1 MGGFDERFAPAYFE
15 DTDYWHRAWEMGVG
29 LDPVVDAVVHHER
42 RTTGRHDPRM
52 EEIFTR
58 NRRRYEAKHGVGFDA
73 PPPYYQREVI
83 DYPPPGRVRLARMRP
98 WASEGADRPRVLGIG
113 MNKTGTSSLHAAL
126 RHLGYTA
133 VHHGS
138 VELRRSIEA
147 AAADGRPMLS
157 DIDPDLDALCDIA
170 AITSGFAELDRDY
183 PGSKFI
189 LTVRDVDD
197 WVQSRIRHVEAN
209 RAARDAGRPHGN
221 FMDIDV
227 EAWVA
232 EREAHHAAVLAHFA
246 GRPDDLLVLDL
257 CAGQGWERL
266 APFLGWERIPERPF
280 PWENRSDAAQASE
293 VG

>member
-1 MGGFDERFAPAYFE
+1 
-15 DTDYWHRAWEMGVG
+15 
-29 LDPVVDAVVHHER
+29 
-42 RTTGRHDPRM
+42 
-52 EEIFTR
+52 
-58 NRRRYEAKHGVGFDA
+58 
-73 PPPYYQREVI
+73 
-83 DYPPPGRVRLARMRP
+83 MRP
-98 WASEGADRPRVLGIG
+98 WASEGADRPRVFGIG

-147 AAADGRPMLS
+147 AAAEGRPLLS

-183 PGSKFI
+183 SGSKFI

-197 WVQSRIRHVEAN
+197 WVSSRIRHVEAN
-209 RAARDAGRPHGN
+209 RSARDAGRPHGN

-227 EAWVA
+227 EAWVI
-232 EREAHHAAVLAHFA
+232 ERDAHHAAVLAHFA

-280 PWENRSDAAQASE
+280 PWENRSGVEQSSE
-293 VG
+293 VR